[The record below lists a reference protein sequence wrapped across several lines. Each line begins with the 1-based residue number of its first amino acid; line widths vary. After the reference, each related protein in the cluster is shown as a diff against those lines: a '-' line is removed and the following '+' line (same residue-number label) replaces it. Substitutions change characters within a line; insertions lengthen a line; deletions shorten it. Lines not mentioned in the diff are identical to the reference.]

1 MNDLVSFERCHYSTH
16 GIVIRMN
23 EKEEEV
29 KENDLLRDAMRM
41 LLLLLSY
48 LDFDSDVYLWWYPS
62 W

>member
-23 EKEEEV
+23 EKEEEEV
-29 KENDLLRDAMRM
+29 EENILLRDDMRI
-41 LLLLLSY
+41 LLLSY